1 MIVNANVVKIHHYQF
16 ITKLQY
22 TIQNYH
28 FKIFNQREN
37 DSILQKNQL
46 FTKTCLFKYNFLIY
60 IKSKV
65 YCDTCDDIY
74 LKVKR
79 LLLLSEIWTLIT
91 NLALQE
97 TTRVAKL
104 AESKLREN
112 TRKLQVPY
120 MSTKSQKCCGM
131 SLARANLCK
140 KKKKNDDEN
149 SKIYCLHIF
158 L

>member
-1 MIVNANVVKIHHYQF
+1 M
-16 ITKLQY
+16 
-22 TIQNYH
+22 
-28 FKIFNQREN
+28 
-37 DSILQKNQL
+37 
-46 FTKTCLFKYNFLIY
+46 FKYNFLFY

-65 YCDTCDDIY
+65 YCNTCDDIY

-79 LLLLSEIWTLIT
+79 LLFLSEIWTIIT

-131 SLARANLCK
+131 SLARANLCQ
-140 KKKKNDDEN
+140 KNKNDEN
-149 SKIYCLHIF
+149 SKISLFTYFLITRQGVELHTAEMENTAKSF
-158 L
+158 LSMAKQVLQNAEQDKRSW